1 MSITVLEAVIDGQ
14 PQWLLTTDLDHARR
28 YVSALGGAV
37 CATCDPADILESQY
51 QGVAVLSTL
60 P

>member
-1 MSITVLEAVIDGQ
+1 MTLTVLEVVIDGQ
-14 PQWLLTTDLDHARR
+14 TQWLLTTDLDHARHC
-28 YVSALGGAV
+28 VSALGGVV
-37 CATCDPADILESQY
+37 CCTCDPTDVLESQY

>member
-1 MSITVLEAVIDGQ
+1 MSLTFLEAVIDGQ
-14 PQWLLTTDLDHARR
+14 TQWLLATDLNHARHC
-28 YVSALGGAV
+28 VSALGGVV
-37 CATCDPADILESQY
+37 CRACDPTDLLERQY